1 MTKKAYLVFYSPHA
15 IIDLSAL
22 PCWNSN
28 ESEVKIIMST
38 KLNSNS
44 AIIAAKELT
53 LKAIENNLIIP
64 NEDPKETAKDIAEFM
79 HTLMDALENGE

>member
-1 MTKKAYLVFYSPHA
+1 
-15 IIDLSAL
+15 
-22 PCWNSN
+22 
-28 ESEVKIIMST
+28 MST

-44 AIIAAKELT
+44 AIITAKELT
-53 LKAIENNLIIP
+53 AIENNLIIP

>member
-1 MTKKAYLVFYSPHA
+1 
-15 IIDLSAL
+15 
-22 PCWNSN
+22 
-28 ESEVKIIMST
+28 MST

-79 HTLMDALENGE
+79 HTLMDALENGK

>member
-1 MTKKAYLVFYSPHA
+1 
-15 IIDLSAL
+15 
-22 PCWNSN
+22 
-28 ESEVKIIMST
+28 MST

-44 AIIAAKELT
+44 AIITAKELT